1 MDVQVKKEKIG
12 DEDDTDLPT
21 QKTESSATKS
31 QSQLISPVFRNKAPP
46 TQKTQSPAKDSDSDN
61 DGMIDVM
68 NSTRGSQGSKR
79 MAEETPEKTKPG
91 LVKKKK
97 KTTAALVM
105 GERSLRSQTI
115 KK

>member
-1 MDVQVKKEKIG
+1 M
-12 DEDDTDLPT
+12 
-21 QKTESSATKS
+21 
-31 QSQLISPVFRNKAPP
+31 SPVFGNKAPP

-61 DGMIDVM
+61 DGMTDVM
-68 NSTRGSQGSKR
+68 NSTQGSKR

-97 KTTAALVM
+97 KTTAALVT
-105 GERSLRSQTI
+105 GERSLRSRTI